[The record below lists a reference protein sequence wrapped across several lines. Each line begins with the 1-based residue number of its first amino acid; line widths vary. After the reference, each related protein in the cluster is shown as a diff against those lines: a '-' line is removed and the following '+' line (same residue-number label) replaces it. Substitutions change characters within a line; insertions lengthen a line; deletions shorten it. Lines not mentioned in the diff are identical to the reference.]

1 MNKHLDQSELSKII
15 ASQKEIDPKIAESF
29 IQQLFKGAEKE
40 LISSKSIKIDGLGT
54 FKIIKS
60 GSSNRILFLGSTAKN
75 SGLRTDAGLIGT
87 NSLIDKPIE
96 KLQQSSIAVDSDY
109 NKNDILT
116 AREEKRNTLPIIL
129 TEEEVNISEKIQIED
144 KAIQYTSD
152 TQVSAVEK
160 EALKE
165 EKNVIADSAIVELTT
180 AEKPEPRQESFPQEK
195 EVSAAV
201 EKSKKEKTTTVERP
215 VRQRTST
222 ATNSSHDPYRYISER
237 EETSEED
244 DDLPAKRRS
253 TTGRIV
259 AEILIIFAI
268 VSIGFLIYSNF
279 ISSREAK
286 PSSDKFTELDNNDK
300 TNYSCIILSDAD
312 VSVKYLAEAY
322 YGNKAFW
329 PYIYKA
335 NENIVNSSFVI
346 PSGSIIKIPKL
357 TVDIVSFNKGELN
370 DRAKALE
377 EEIMKEKG

>member
-15 ASQKEIDPKIAESF
+15 ASQKEIDPIIAESF
-29 IQQLFKGAEKE
+29 IQQLFKGVEKE
-40 LISSKSIKIDGLGT
+40 LISSKSIKVDRLGT

-96 KLQQSSIAVDSDY
+96 KYQQSSIADSDY
-109 NKNDILT
+109 SKNDILT
-116 AREEKRNTLPIIL
+116 AREEKDKKNTSPIIL
-129 TEEEVNISEKIQIED
+129 TEEEVNITENIQLED
-144 KAIQYTSD
+144 KAGQSTSD
-152 TQVSAVEK
+152 TQVSTVEK
-160 EALKE
+160 GALKE
-165 EKNVIADSAIVELTT
+165 EKDIIADSATI
-180 AEKPEPRQESFPQEK
+180 AEKPEPIQERFSQEK
-195 EVSAAV
+195 ETSPAV
-201 EKSKKEKTTTVERP
+201 KKREKVTPVERT
-215 VRQRTST
+215 VRQRANN
-222 ATNSSHDPYRYISER
+222 ATNSDHDPYRYISER
-237 EETSEED
+237 EETFEDD
-244 DDLPAKRRS
+244 DDLPTKRRS